1 MWNEVKVKQL
11 QSKFGPKLN
20 VMWRN
25 LSNAKIYLIYEE
37 KERRCEDMTPEYMSL
52 TDAAKYLGYG
62 SKHVVYDLIREG
74 MPVIKVGKTMRV
86 SKTAI
91 DAFMKAHEV
100 VDEK

>member
-1 MWNEVKVKQL
+1 MEQ
-11 QSKFGPKLN
+11 
-20 VMWRN
+20 
-25 LSNAKIYLIYEE
+25 
-37 KERRCEDMTPEYMSL
+37 EYFSL

-62 SKHVVYDLIREG
+62 SKHVIYDLIKAG

>member
-1 MWNEVKVKQL
+1 
-11 QSKFGPKLN
+11 
-20 VMWRN
+20 
-25 LSNAKIYLIYEE
+25 
-37 KERRCEDMTPEYMSL
+37 MTPEYMSL

-91 DAFMKAHEV
+91 DTFMHAHEEV
-100 VDEK
+100 VTTDEK